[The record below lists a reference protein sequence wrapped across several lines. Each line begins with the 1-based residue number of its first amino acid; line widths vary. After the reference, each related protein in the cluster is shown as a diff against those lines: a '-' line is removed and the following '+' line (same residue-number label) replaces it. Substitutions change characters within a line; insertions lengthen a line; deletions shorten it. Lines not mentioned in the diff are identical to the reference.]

1 MAIAAFRSS
10 CSSALSEYLTG
21 VVFALQLLGCA
32 GPSQR
37 WESNAE
43 AFGYD
48 KVVVSG
54 HGFDHA
60 AYLKQGIR
68 PGHPVLHVYLEGDGT
83 PWIRRR
89 LAARDP
95 TPRNPVVLDLMALDQ
110 APSVLLGR
118 PCYHGLSQ
126 KRGCTPDLW
135 TTARYSETVVESM
148 AAALSRLAAGY
159 QSLVLIGFS
168 GGGTLAMLLAER
180 TPKTWAV
187 VTLSGNLDTARW
199 AILHQEEVS
208 DSLNPAARSPLLPH
222 IRQKHFA
229 GGKDKHV
236 PPELAKEAI
245 AGQPGAEFR
254 IFQEF
259 DHVCC
264 WQQAW
269 PEILAS
275 LAEIEE
281 NTDIFPSRAPSKAS
295 NTDPTSGE

>member
-1 MAIAAFRSS
+1 MAIAAFRFS
-10 CSSALSEYLTG
+10 CSPALSKYLTG
-21 VVFALQLLGCA
+21 VVLALQLLGCA

-37 WESNAE
+37 WESKAE
-43 AFGYD
+43 GFGYG

-68 PGHPVLHVYLEGDGT
+68 PGHSVLHVYLEGDGT
-83 PWIRRR
+83 PWIRKR

-126 KRGCTPDLW
+126 KRGCTSDLW

-148 AAALSRLAAGY
+148 AAALSQLAAGY
-159 QSLVLIGFS
+159 QSLVLVGFS

-180 TPKTWAV
+180 TPKTRAV
-187 VTLSGNLDTARW
+187 VTLAGNLDTARW
-199 AILHQEEVS
+199 ATLHQENLP
-208 DSLNPAARSPLLPH
+208 DSLNPVSRPPLLPH

-245 AGQPGAEFR
+245 AGQPGAVFKVFEK
-254 IFQEF
+254 F
-259 DHVCC
+259 DHACC
-264 WQQAW
+264 WQQVW

-275 LAEIEE
+275 LAEIEV
-281 NTDIFPSRAPSKAS
+281 NTDIFPSRTPLTAGI
-295 NTDPTSGE
+295 TDPMSGE